1 MGRHC
6 ADNNARAQRYLFSDR
21 FQISGDHGT
30 QLLRA
35 IRLRENHSDE
45 KITHREVGWSPLRN
59 HPVYVRGG
67 QVSDWEESQVLA
79 ALAVSELQRLCSD
92 GALQTAHDIWGN
104 WTAGASHG
112 GDSFFSGP

>member
-1 MGRHC
+1 MR
-6 ADNNARAQRYLFSDR
+6 
-21 FQISGDHGT
+21 
-30 QLLRA
+30 
-35 IRLRENHSDE
+35 
-45 KITHREVGWSPLRN
+45 GWSPVRN

-67 QVSDWEESQVLA
+67 QVPDWEESQVLA

-112 GDSFFSGP
+112 GDSFFSGPLADKGLLGSPYSQHGIL